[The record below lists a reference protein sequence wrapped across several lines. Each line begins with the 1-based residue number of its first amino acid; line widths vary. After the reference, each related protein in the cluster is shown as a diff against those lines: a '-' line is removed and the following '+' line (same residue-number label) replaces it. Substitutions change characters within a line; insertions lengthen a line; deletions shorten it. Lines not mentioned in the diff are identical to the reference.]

1 MMNILTPPESAYFSP
16 LPPSTTPKVE
26 SFAAAASFVSGRGL
40 RLGVCQ
46 LNPYWGAHNS
56 VYCAK
61 LLFAGFALYLKPVT
75 PSEGN
80 PPPQMQERCTQSA
93 CHQICVARDSEIP
106 EILTKDAEIVSSPSA
121 PHSMATRRGYWWHN
135 RRHLPTPTLPR
146 AMCHPKT
153 LRGCPALKW
162 VSEGGGFGIPPLF
175 DPLILIPGQ

>member
-1 MMNILTPPESAYFSP
+1 MTNILTRHPNLHISHPCP
-16 LPPSTTPKVE
+16 LNQPTGGIFCGSCLFCE
-26 SFAAAASFVSGRGL
+26 WGGL